1 MNILYIYIYRH
12 YSWNCFWYI
21 MFSLILQCCI
31 SFLVTLLPA
40 YLKGTVWLWI
50 LQKQM
55 YKRSCTMSQMWRPR
69 RLGTSLLQ
77 IDKHPGIPFWCFS
90 FAGNFLGQP
99 YHCVRKDERNER
111 NERICGGQ
119 ITRFSF
125 VDQCSSEGPFKR
137 GLRNFAWTVKS
148 KIRKS
153 LSAPSFGCV
162 QLGPRGVQR
171 LSLGKKNCAAHFPC
185 ELIHAQNTSVLQIVG
200 QTKK

>member
-1 MNILYIYIYRH
+1 
-12 YSWNCFWYI
+12 
-21 MFSLILQCCI
+21 MFQLCREI
-31 SFLVTLLPA
+31 
-40 YLKGTVWLWI
+40 
-50 LQKQM
+50 
-55 YKRSCTMSQMWRPR
+55 
-69 RLGTSLLQ
+69 
-77 IDKHPGIPFWCFS
+77 
-90 FAGNFLGQP
+90 LGQP

-111 NERICGGQ
+111 ICGGQ
-119 ITRFSF
+119 IKRFSF